1 MNRERKSMSS
11 TKKCCTTMVATSLA
25 LALAPSVAAA
35 DVEEL
40 LKQTSSAAGYA
51 ALWISH
57 DKTQHAD
64 LQKLSLLNDLAMP
77 AVTQCE
83 KATAAALAGGA
94 ASKAAVKFDVYQSQ
108 LTSPLPLG
116 EIQAKVCGPARKVVE
131 GALKKMQ
138 SADDE
143 KLAPFRKA
151 LSGDKL
157 ATWEK
162 YCKTGASTYGK
173 GGRELT
179 TPAQFAKAP
188 AWYWYTRDK
197 SGIVPRWEVSGYRFK
212 GMKKVGGVY
221 KKSGTGNDPPASA
234 FP

>member
-1 MNRERKSMSS
+1 MSS
-11 TKKCCTTMVATSLA
+11 PKVQVTMMVILA
-25 LALAPSVAAA
+25 LAITPRIARA
-35 DVEEL
+35 DADEL
-40 LKQTSSAAGYA
+40 IKKTSSAAGYA

-57 DKTQHAD
+57 AKTGHGD
-64 LQKLSLLNDLAMP
+64 LKKLSLLNDLAMP
-77 AVTQCE
+77 AVNDCD
-83 KATAAALAGGA
+83 KATAAAKAGGV
-94 ASKAAVKFDVYQSQ
+94 ASTTPIKFDVYSSA

-116 EIQAKVCGPARKVVE
+116 EIQAKICTPARKVVE
-131 GALKKMQ
+131 AALKAMQ

-143 KLAPFRKA
+143 KLAPYRKA

-157 ATWEK
+157 ALWEK

-173 GGRELT
+173 GRRELT

-188 AWYWYTRDK
+188 AWYWYTRDN
-197 SGIVPRWEVSGYRFK
+197 SGIVPRWEVTGYRFK

-221 KKSGTGNDPPASA
+221 KKSGTGNDPPGSA